1 MRAPTTLRKSNRAL
15 YCRTRRGAHRA
26 PAFCAKAT
34 FFSMVILCYNVATKY
49 VPLLRCT
56 TLGCFHPFFH
66 AVWNSAYNF
75 CTTLREKRA
84 APLSRCNPRFSID
97 LYHPRVPKPDF
108 YQIPAEVTAGCAC
121 LLAEVPLEQPL
132 ERLAVAGFVA
142 RHLMNGVVDRV
153 EVMCICSACG
163 CPYTLT
169 FYCQLRDIIRD
180 IILIRHARHPPNDII
195 AT

>member
-1 MRAPTTLRKSNRAL
+1 MPVKSIKM
-15 YCRTRRGAHRA
+15 
-26 PAFCAKAT
+26 FC
-34 FFSMVILCYNVATKY
+34 FRLQVPCYNVATKY

-56 TLGCFHPFFH
+56 TLSCF
-66 AVWNSAYNF
+66 
-75 CTTLREKRA
+75 R
-84 APLSRCNPRFSID
+84 PLFSRSLKLSVQL
-97 LYHPRVPKPDF
+97 LYHSTRK
-108 YQIPAEVTAGCAC
+108 EGCTPLKMQPSFFRQYLNF
-121 LLAEVPLEQPL
+121 LLAEVPLEQSR

-142 RHLMNGVVDRV
+142 RHFMHGVVDRV

-169 FYCQLRDIIRD
+169 FCCQLRDIIRD